1 VRKKN
6 KDDRMKMYK
15 CSSAGPQNNGRVKKC
30 AFQQEF
36 EVIDK
41 YTYNCPICANPL
53 EEVDELDNQ

>member
-1 VRKKN
+1 
-6 KDDRMKMYK
+6 MKMYK